1 MSPRIV
7 KILWVLIAMLASLVV
22 ALVAG
27 MLFSSTG
34 ATLAEAVLYGGGVFG
49 ASWRTSFV
57 IWRFVVPVRTSSDTV
72 ETTTSA

>member
-49 ASWRTSFV
+49 ASLLLSLAV
-57 IWRFVVPVRTSSDTV
+57 LGAVGVLH
-72 ETTTSA
+72 

>member
-7 KILWVLIAMLASLVV
+7 KILWLLIAMLASLVV

-49 ASWRTSFV
+49 ASLLVSLAV
-57 IWRFVVPVRTSSDTV
+57 LGAVG
-72 ETTTSA
+72 ALH